1 MYFYHVNSS
10 PVTDTL
16 HPGLNLLVSNTAQ
29 VNLCFEAGKRVVDVN
44 GAIVRDF
51 RPDEPT
57 LARRLRAVTCEDG
70 VGDANN
76 TRGME
81 VGCTSPGCFV

>member
-1 MYFYHVNSS
+1 
-10 PVTDTL
+10 
-16 HPGLNLLVSNTAQ
+16 VS
-29 VNLCFEAGKRVVDVN
+29 LCFEAGKRVVEVN
-44 GAIVRDF
+44 GALVRDF

-70 VGDANN
+70 TGDTNN

-81 VGCTSPGCFV
+81 VRQPAISGAPKLVRPRFRSKGARVAVRCSLIHES